1 MQLIRNISLTKKNL
15 FSALIALFPLSFIAG
30 NLLINLNL
38 VLIILLS
45 FAIFKTEMF
54 KLKFFF

>member
-45 FAIFKTEMF
+45 FAIFKQ
-54 KLKFFF
+54 KCLS